1 MSENKKK
8 KESIADLAKKA
19 IKAKYAEEGKT
30 LFHVS
35 GTSLK
40 GHGIGNF
47 FAVFNPSGIEVYEFT
62 TDKNLVLKHTLL
74 WTDWSSVHI
83 DHFALKSVFLFKG
96 SGGEEQFAVSD
107 GSGKQSEEVIRQHTQ
122 IEVSLHSRKWY
133 QKILG
138 FRSGKRWKMITA
150 SLVYLM
156 LLFGII
162 GAFTGGGDAQQTV
175 AEPSKQEESKPIS
188 KPGDKKA
195 NEKDAEDKEIEK
207 EIRLAQE
214 RLKKEEEQKKKEE
227 QMKKEKEQKESKK
240 EEAAKKEPKKEKAPK
255 KESLPI
261 DKKIVKENSHIEK
274 AKLNESGHL
283 IITLDGDSSW
293 SENTIVTTK
302 TYWGFEAVKQAFD
315 DPSVNTVGVE
325 IEATLTDN
333 KGNEE
338 KEWVETFEYTREAF
352 DELNYDKFLSMA
364 SGQEWRILNESSSY
378 AIHPAIYNSI
388 KDKYKENLIHGSV
401 KAPGN

>member
-188 KPGDKKA
+188 KPEK
-195 NEKDAEDKEIEK
+195 EKDDEDKEIEK

-214 RLKKEEEQKKKEE
+214 RLKKEKEQKKKEE
-227 QMKKEKEQKESKK
+227 QMKKDQEQKESKK
-240 EEAAKKEPKKEKAPK
+240 EEKKKSEEKKQKEEENKAKEKKAEKEDNDKPK
-255 KESLPI
+255 E
-261 DKKIVKENSHIEK
+261 DKKDKPKEDSKTKSDKKQTYTEFEEKMVRESYERLIEEQENAIIDIKPLNDDNYDVIHAFVVDEVKMLSDNEK
-274 AKLNESGHL
+274 QYLVDEWGKS
-283 IITLDGDSSW
+283 ISDR
-293 SENTIVTTK
+293 TK
-302 TYWGFEAVKQAFD
+302 GYI
-315 DPSVNTVGVE
+315 PGVE
-325 IEATLTDN
+325 IVHVYF
-333 KGNEE
+333 K
-338 KEWVETFEYTREAF
+338 
-352 DELNYDKFLSMA
+352 
-364 SGQEWRILNESSSY
+364 Y
-378 AIHPAIYNSI
+378 ADGSPLADPKLLGDGWKI
-388 KDKYKENLIHGSV
+388 KK
-401 KAPGN
+401 